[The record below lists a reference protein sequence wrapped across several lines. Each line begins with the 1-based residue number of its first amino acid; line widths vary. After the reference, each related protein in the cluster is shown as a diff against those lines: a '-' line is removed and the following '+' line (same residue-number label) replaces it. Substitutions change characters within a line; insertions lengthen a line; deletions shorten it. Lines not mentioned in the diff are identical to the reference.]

1 MELKCPKGDFT
12 ATGDTEEEVKK
23 KMEEHART
31 AHGMDEH
38 SARNMLDQAMSKI
51 TGMFKK

>member
-12 ATGDTEEEVKK
+12 ATGETEEEVRN
-23 KMEEHART
+23 KMHEHAKT
-31 AHGMDEH
+31 AHGMDDNT
-38 SARNMLDQAMSKI
+38 AKGMLDQAMSKV